1 MKKLHSIFSV
11 PNKKLLVKSFFQ
23 CQEKEQDIYVEI
35 VSKPLPQKATADCE
49 WNEHARYIFGS

>member
-23 CQEKEQDIYVEI
+23 CQEKEQEIYLEVITNKYISGGSVDFAKEAE
-35 VSKPLPQKATADCE
+35 L
-49 WNEHARYIFGS
+49 IFGK